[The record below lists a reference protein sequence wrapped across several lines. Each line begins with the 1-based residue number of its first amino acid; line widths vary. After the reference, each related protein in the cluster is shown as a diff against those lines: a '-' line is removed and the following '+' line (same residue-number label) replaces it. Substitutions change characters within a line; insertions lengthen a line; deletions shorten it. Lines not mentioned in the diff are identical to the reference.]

1 MVPLLTR
8 DKANHYFYGTIAG
21 ILGLAVAIVGMQFV
35 PFDVYLRS
43 AAFSIAPLLAAAFAG
58 GLKEYMDGLDRNKD
72 GKPDGT
78 VDKWDFVY
86 TAAGALPVSLTALAV
101 CLIDK
106 TL

>member
-1 MVPLLTR
+1 MDGRLMVPLLTR

-21 ILGLAVAIVGMQFV
+21 VLGLAVAIVGMQFV

-43 AAFSIAPLLAAAFAG
+43 AAFSITPILAAAFAG
-58 GLKEYMDGLDRNKD
+58 GLKEWQDSRGT
-72 GKPDGT
+72 GT

-86 TAAGALPVSLTALAV
+86 TAAGALPVSLTALGV